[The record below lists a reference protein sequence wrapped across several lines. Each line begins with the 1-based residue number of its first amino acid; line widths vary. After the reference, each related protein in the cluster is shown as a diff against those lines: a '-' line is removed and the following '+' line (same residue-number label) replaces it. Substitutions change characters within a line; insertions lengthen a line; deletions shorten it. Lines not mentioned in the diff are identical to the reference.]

1 MRSKLKIFI
10 GIFGSLVVITLVTLL
25 ILRYLVTK
33 SFPAVDG
40 TIVVAGLQN
49 PATVQRD
56 EFGIPHI
63 TAGNEH
69 DLFFAQGYV
78 HAQDR
83 LWQMDVARRAGEG
96 RLSEVFGPSTVKFD
110 KLFRTVGME
119 RIAEKLEQNLHP
131 ESRRILQ
138 AYSDGVNAFIRSH
151 RGKYPIEFDMLNYA
165 PEEWK
170 PIHSLLVSR
179 LMAWE
184 LNISWY
190 VDLVLGDVYKTFGEE
205 KANEI
210 FPTYPENIPVIVPKG
225 LHAEVISGQS
235 AQVDRCRPGV
245 QDVFRDDRNSYRKQ
259 CVGCRAAKIR
269 ERESHAGQRPASRF
283 LRSVKMV

>member
-1 MRSKLKIFI
+1 M
-10 GIFGSLVVITLVTLL
+10 
-25 ILRYLVTK
+25 
-33 SFPAVDG
+33 
-40 TIVVAGLQN
+40 
-49 PATVQRD
+49 TVQRD

-69 DLFFAQGYV
+69 DLFFAEGYV

-96 RLSEVFGPSTVKFD
+96 RLSEVFGSSTLKFD

-119 RIAEKLEQNLHP
+119 QIAEKLEQNLHP

-138 AYSDGVNAFIRSH
+138 AYSDGVNAFITSH
-151 RGKYPIEFDMLNYA
+151 RGKYPVEFDMLNYT

-170 PIHSLLVSR
+170 PVHSLLVAR

-190 VDLVLGDVYKTFGEE
+190 VDLVLGDLYKTFGEE
-205 KANEI
+205 RANEI
-210 FPTYPENIPVIVPKG
+210 FPTYPENIPVIVTK
-225 LHAEVISGQS
+225 
-235 AQVDRCRPGV
+235 
-245 QDVFRDDRNSYRKQ
+245 
-259 CVGCRAAKIR
+259 RAPR
-269 ERESHAGQRPASRF
+269 
-283 LRSVKMV
+283 